1 MRSKTM
7 NKANPTVAEVGMFA
21 ITRVALGV
29 GVGLPDFAPA
39 QQRCIKGSGV
49 ALSVAGGA
57 TTIPFVVGLIAR
69 KRASVQEIR
78 GAA

>member
-1 MRSKTM
+1 M
-7 NKANPTVAEVGMFA
+7 NKANLTVAEVGMFA

-29 GVGLPDFAPA
+29 GVGLLISRRLSRDASKA
-39 QQRCIKGSGV
+39 AGV
-49 ALSVAGGA
+49 ALAVAGGA